1 MLGKAFLH
9 EQICKTWKNFS
20 CRYQLRSVYKTLLF
34 RQLIINGSKMKS
46 TFPPYSFHFFLS
58 RIQDPDSLCSTD
70 RIGKAL
76 ECCSRAQKKSW
87 SKFGLFSWICSHI
100 FSRLFGTGSAL
111 CEASCMRIWMEP
123 NANPHHWNLM
133 DYIQCCGVEIF
144 FVRLSMRLHIWSFF
158 WLHLQPYNFH
168 LKLNYNSWT
177 SLGGGR
183 K

>member
-1 MLGKAFLH
+1 MEVKWNPHFPPILSIF
-9 EQICKTWKNFS
+9 FS
-20 CRYQLRSVYKTLLF
+20 Q
-34 RQLIINGSKMKS
+34 GSKIRIPYVLRIVSERHLNVVPEHRKNLDLNLVYFHGFVL
-46 TFPPYSFHFFLS
+46 TF
-58 RIQDPDSLCSTD
+58 
-70 RIGKAL
+70 
-76 ECCSRAQKKSW
+76 
-87 SKFGLFSWICSHI
+87 

-144 FVRLSMRLHIWSFF
+144 FVRLSMRLHIWSLF